1 VCEGGGWGGSAT
13 VLSSSERTV
22 RAPGLSDTFA
32 KLSMPQTAQEVPL
45 PPLFPTT
52 SPRLLFATLY
62 SRPRRTWSKDSVR
75 PEPPRSIP
83 VDMVVSDDAR
93 DPDSARPT

>member
-1 VCEGGGWGGSAT
+1 VCEGGGGASAT
-13 VLSSSERTV
+13 VLSSSDRTV

-62 SRPRRTWSKDSVR
+62 SRRLLHLSQPYQCF
-75 PEPPRSIP
+75 PLA
-83 VDMVVSDDAR
+83 VSE
-93 DPDSARPT
+93 